1 MMAQFI
7 ERACQFGEGK
17 SLFGILSTPAK
28 AGAGDN
34 PAVVI
39 LNTGTAHR
47 VGHHR
52 MYVSLARKLAA
63 QGYPVFRFDFAGIG
77 DSRPS
82 ESGAPLLE
90 ANLTDIRGALD
101 WLEADFGVRRF
112 VLVGLCSG
120 ADYAV
125 MYSHTDPRIVGLTL
139 LDPYVL
145 KTARYILDYLLF
157 RVAKPRSILR
167 FRPTKSRLIRAMIGS
182 MLVSRGETGS
192 LRHISFRGQDARATL
207 EAIYTKNVAAGM
219 QILVLCTG
227 IAVAPKNTYEA
238 QFADSFKNV
247 DFKGQLQARFLR
259 DCDHLFS
266 SPSSRDQLNDLVLKW
281 IASASFPT
289 IGSAAEAAHTAEL
302 HRCSDDT
309 FAPS

>member
-1 MMAQFI
+1 MIAQYI
-7 ERACQFGEGK
+7 ERACQFGKGE
-17 SLFGILSTPAK
+17 SLFGILSIPTK
-28 AGAGDN
+28 ASTSN
-34 PAVVI
+34 HPTVVI
-39 LNTGTAHR
+39 LNTGIAHR

-52 MYVSLARKLAA
+52 MYVSLARALAA
-63 QGYPVFRFDFAGIG
+63 QGYQVLRFDFSGIG

-90 ANLTDIRGALD
+90 SNLIDIRAALD
-101 WLEADFGVRRF
+101 WLETHFNTRRF

-125 MYSHTDPRIVGLTL
+125 MYSHTDQRVVGLAL

-145 KTARYILDYLLF
+145 KTPRYILDYVLF

-167 FRPTKSRLIRAMIGS
+167 FRPSKSRLFHALIGS
-182 MLVSRGETGS
+182 LLLSKREMGS
-192 LRHISFRGQDARATL
+192 LRHISFHGRNARATL

-227 IAVAPKNTYEA
+227 IDVAPKNTYEA

-247 DFKGQLQARFLR
+247 DFKDQLQARFLR

-266 SPSSRDQLNDLVLKW
+266 SPSSRDLLNDLTLTW
-281 IASASFPT
+281 IAGASFPT
-289 IGSAAEAAHTAEL
+289 GGSTVEELAAPLPASV
-302 HRCSDDT
+302 RQR
-309 FAPS
+309 

>member
-1 MMAQFI
+1 MTAQFV
-7 ERACQFGEGK
+7 ERACQFGEGQ
-17 SLFGILSTPAK
+17 SLFGILSIPAK

-34 PAVVI
+34 PVVVI

-52 MYVSLARKLAA
+52 MYVSLARTLAA
-63 QGYPVFRFDFAGIG
+63 KGYSVLRFDFAGIG

-90 ANLTDIRGALD
+90 SNLADIRVALD
-101 WLEADFGVRRF
+101 WLETHLEMRRF

-125 MYSHTDPRIVGLTL
+125 MYSHTDRRIVGLAL

-145 KTARYILDYLLF
+145 KTPRYILDYVLF

-167 FRPTKSRLIRAMIGS
+167 FRPSKSRLIRAMIGS
-182 MLVSRGETGS
+182 LLFSKRETGS
-192 LRHISFRGQDARATL
+192 LRHISFRGQEARTTL

-227 IAVAPKNTYEA
+227 IDVAPKNTYEA

-247 DFKGQLQARFLR
+247 DFKDQLQARFLR

-266 SPSSRDQLNDLVLKW
+266 SPSSRDLLNDLTLTW
-281 IASASFPT
+281 IAGASFPT
-289 IGSAAEAAHTAEL
+289 SGEPVEART
-302 HRCSDDT
+302 T
-309 FAPS
+309 

>member
-1 MMAQFI
+1 MTAQFV
-7 ERACQFGEGK
+7 ERAFQFGEGQA
-17 SLFGILSTPAK
+17 LFGILSITAK
-28 AGAGDN
+28 AGARNN

-52 MYVSLARKLAA
+52 MYVSLARTLAA
-63 QGYPVFRFDFAGIG
+63 RGYPVLRFDFAGIG

-90 ANLTDIRGALD
+90 SNLADIRVALD
-101 WLEADFGVRRF
+101 WLETHLEARRF

-125 MYSHTDPRIVGLTL
+125 MYSHTDRRIVGLAL

-145 KTARYILDYLLF
+145 KTPRYILDYVLF

-167 FRPTKSRLIRAMIGS
+167 FRPSKSRLMRAMIDS
-182 MLVSRGETGS
+182 LLFSKRETES
-192 LRHISFRGQDARATL
+192 LRHISFRGQEARATL

-219 QILVLCTG
+219 RILVLCTG
-227 IAVAPKNTYEA
+227 IDVAPKNTYEA

-247 DFKGQLQARFLR
+247 DFKDQLQARFLR

-266 SPSSRDQLNDLVLKW
+266 SPSSRDLLNDLTLTW
-281 IASASFPT
+281 ITRASFPT
-289 IGSAAEAAHTAEL
+289 SESPAEGARTTSTDP
-302 HRCSDDT
+302 R
-309 FAPS
+309 